1 MRPLA
6 HKPDWIKPTRM
17 APWAAGLGVLLR
29 LLTVLIACELS
40 GVVHVALDVAAACGQ
55 AEHGENDCD
64 EEGHECPPGCPG
76 CHCPNRA
83 VAWHAPAFALQRAR
97 TLPRPVAEFVWQP
110 ALPPREVDSAG
121 LYRPPK

>member
-1 MRPLA
+1 MSSFAR
-6 HKPDWIKPTRM
+6 I
-17 APWAAGLGVLLR
+17 AGPKLSARLIGVALR

-64 EEGHECPPGCPG
+64 QEGHECPPGCPG
-76 CHCPNRA
+76 CHCPNGA
-83 VAWHAPAFALQRAR
+83 VAWNAPAFAGLRVR
-97 TLPRPVAEFVWQP
+97 NLPRFAEDFVLSR
-110 ALPPREVDSAG
+110 ALPPREVDAAG